1 MAEEFLNVVIDGE
14 ETKIKRKTLY
24 RTLAEQY
31 QDRYPYKIVLA
42 SVNNRLRELS
52 KGITD
57 SGELKFLTVNDEAG
71 RKAYRRS
78 LTLLME
84 KAVDILVGAHHS
96 TAVVNYSIGNGYY
109 CTLTDGYPVTPELV
123 TKIEETMK
131 SLVERDLPITKDSWN
146 TEDATAY
153 FASCGMKDKEA
164 LFRYRRSSRVNIYTL
179 DNYRDYYYGY
189 MVPSTG
195 YLTEFSLTPYQDGF
209 MLMYPEKDAKEVKP
223 FVPSEKLFTTLK
235 EFGEWGDI
243 CRITT
248 IGDLNDAIVAGRIQD
263 VILTQEALME
273 KKLGS
278 LAEQIARDREKKF
291 VMIAGP
297 SSSGKTTFSY
307 RLSIQLRAQGLRPHP
322 FPLDDYYVDRENCPR
337 DEDGNFDFER
347 LEALD
352 VEQLN
357 QDLTRLLAGEEV
369 EVPIFNFKTGK
380 REPIGK
386 KMRLGA
392 EDVLVIE
399 GIHGLNDRLS
409 YAIAPEHKFKIYIS
423 ALAALNIDEHNYL
436 PTTDTRLLRR
446 IVRDARTRGSSAQET
461 ITMWPSVR
469 RGEHNYIFPF
479 QEKADVMFNSGHI
492 YELAVMKT
500 YAEPLL
506 FAVEKGSVAYQEAKR
521 LLKFLD
527 YFLPV
532 PSEDIGSNSIIREF
546 IGGGC
551 FGL

>member
-1 MAEEFLNVVIDGE
+1 MPEILNITICGE
-14 ETKIKRKTLY
+14 QRQVKRKTLLKD
-24 RTLAEQY
+24 LAAEY
-31 QDRYPYKIVLA
+31 KDRYEYPIVLA
-42 SVNNRLRELS
+42 SVNNRLRELG

-57 SGELKFLTVNDEAG
+57 EGTLTFLTMNDDPG

-78 LTLLME
+78 LTLFME
-84 KAVDILVGAHHS
+84 KAVYTVVGSYES
-96 TAVVNYSIGNGYY
+96 TAVVNFSIDNGYY
-109 CTLTDGYPVTPELV
+109 CTLTNGYPVTEDFIRRV
-123 TKIEETMK
+123 EEEMRRMA
-131 SLVERDLPITKDSWN
+131 EADLPITKDSWN

-153 FASCGMKDKEA
+153 FAGCGMKDKEA
-164 LFRYRRSSRVNIYTL
+164 LFRYRRSSRVNVYTL
-179 DNYRDYYYGY
+179 DGYRDYYYGY

-195 YLTEFSLTPYQDGF
+195 YLKRFSLEPYREGF
-209 MLMYPEKDAKEVKP
+209 MLMYPEKGSKEVKP
-223 FVPSEKLFTTLK
+223 HVPSEKLYSTLK
-235 EFGEWGDI
+235 EFVEWGEI
-243 CRITT
+243 CGITT

-263 VILTQEALME
+263 VLLTQEALME
-273 KKLGS
+273 KKLGA
-278 LAEQIARDREKKF
+278 LAEMIAGDREKKF

-307 RLSIQLRAQGLRPHP
+307 RLSIQLRAQGLTPHP
-322 FPLDDYYVDRENCPR
+322 FPLDDYYVDREFCPK
-337 DEDGNFDFER
+337 DADGNYDFEC

-357 QDLTRLLAGEEV
+357 HDLTQLLAGEEV

-380 REPIGK
+380 REPVGK
-386 KMRLGA
+386 RMKL
-392 EDVLVIE
+392 EEDDVLVIE

-409 YAIAPEHKFKIYIS
+409 YAISPEHKFKIYIS

-436 PTTDTRLLRR
+436 PTADARLLRR
-446 IVRDARTRGSSAQET
+446 IVRDARTRGSSAKDT
-461 ITMWPSVR
+461 IAMWPSVR

-506 FAVEKGSVAYQEAKR
+506 FAVDKDTPEYQEAKR

-532 PSEDIGSNSIIREF
+532 PSEDIASNSLIREF